1 MGASPMKYNE
11 RELEYKGIISGDI
24 SYKLR
29 RQSYNSVFRIY
40 SKKNTIGN
48 GFFCRI
54 IYQRK
59 IIIAL
64 ITNYHIINEN
74 IIKENEETI
83 ITINNERINKRIY
96 LRKDD
101 YRRLYFNEIYNLT
114 II

>member
-1 MGASPMKYNE
+1 MGVGAMKNDE
-11 RELEYKGIISGDI
+11 RELECAGSAGDL
-24 SYKLR
+24 SYKLYR
-29 RQSYNSVFRIY
+29 RQSYNAVFRIY
-40 SKKNTIGN
+40 CKKNTIGN

-83 ITINNERINKRIY
+83 IAINNEVLIKEY
-96 LRKDD
+96 VCVKM
-101 YRRLYFNEIYNLT
+101 
-114 II
+114 IIEDFISMKYII

>member
-1 MGASPMKYNE
+1 MGAGAYEIEE
-11 RELEYKGIISGDI
+11 RGLKSAGDI
-24 SYKLR
+24 SYKLYR
-29 RQSYNSVFRIY
+29 RQSYNAVFRIY
-40 SKKNTIGN
+40 CKKNTIGN

-83 ITINNERINKRIY
+83 IAINNERIDKRIR

-101 YRRLYFNEIYNLT
+101 YRRLYFNELYNLT